1 MQMLPVAKLAR
12 PNKRAEF
19 KFEHDLLAR
28 FDFGG
33 SFGQCGCPSVSPAQQ
48 AKFQKDF
55 KDQLERVQ
63 TELAG
68 LKDRS
73 DKEWLPIDAP
83 LPPRLASGP
92 YQPRTDF
99 QVSVSQTYDKA
110 RALVPAWL
118 GQRGWMEFPAHRVVT
133 GDATIAHELIHV
145 LFPNANRMLAE
156 GLAVY
161 LQFKLFPH
169 IKAWPNFGDHL
180 EALVEDFLTTNC
192 PKSPSNGLWNLD
204 LDGFE
209 RISSPDELTL
219 RIGGNLF
226 GAESG
231 GSSPDDEKGVYAI
244 AGSFVGFLLENLIQD
259 DLLTVENFG
268 SVYKSTPMRP
278 LERDAGPPDRW
289 QESYKGKGKSYSFA
303 ELGLLWKT
311 YMHFILFRN
320 DDIQIPKRY
329 AKNPSVSDLWSRL
342 NNHSAR
348 GPQSTK

>member
-1 MQMLPVAKLAR
+1 MLPIAKLGR
-12 PNKRAEF
+12 PSKRAAF
-19 KFEHDLLAR
+19 KCEQDLLAR

-48 AKFQKDF
+48 TKFQKDF
-55 KDQLERVQ
+55 KEQLEKVQ
-63 TELAG
+63 GELSK
-68 LKDRS
+68 LKDRN

-83 LPPRLASGP
+83 LPPRVASGQ

-99 QVSVSQTYDKA
+99 QVSVSQAYDKA

-133 GDATIAHELIHV
+133 GDATIAHELVHV

-161 LQFKLFPH
+161 LQYKLFPH
-169 IKAWPNFGDHL
+169 
-180 EALVEDFLTTNC
+180 
-192 PKSPSNGLWNLD
+192 SPSNGLWNMD
-204 LDGFE
+204 IDGLE

-219 RIGGNLF
+219 RIGGNIF
-226 GAESG
+226 GAEQSG
-231 GSSPDDEKGVYAI
+231 ASSPDDEKGVYAV
-244 AGSFVGFLLENLIQD
+244 AGSFVGFLLENLIRD

-268 SVYKSTPMRP
+268 TVYKLTPLRP
-278 LERDAGPPDRW
+278 LERDAGAPDRW
-289 QESYKGKGKSYSFA
+289 RDCYKARNKSYSFT

-320 DDIQIPKRY
+320 DNLAIPKRFT
-329 AKNPSVSDLWSRL
+329 KNKLVSDLYSRL
-342 NNHSAR
+342 NT
-348 GPQSTK
+348 Q